1 MSTSSTVGSVAEIG
15 PRRAAPS
22 RTASMD
28 GSGSSPAAT
37 RSGARR
43 IKLSVSA
50 ITLIAPIPAAPRRMT
65 GIGRFGSTRVK
76 PGLS

>member
-1 MSTSSTVGSVAEIG
+1 
-15 PRRAAPS
+15 
-22 RTASMD
+22 MD